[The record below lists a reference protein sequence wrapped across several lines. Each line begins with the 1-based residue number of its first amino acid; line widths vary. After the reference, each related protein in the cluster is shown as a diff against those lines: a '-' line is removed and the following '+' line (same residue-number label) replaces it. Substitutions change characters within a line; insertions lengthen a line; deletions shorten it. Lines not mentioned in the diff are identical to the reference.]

1 MCSIIFFRS
10 CPEGKK
16 VCNDHH
22 CIPEDQKCCP
32 VGEIFCNQSDS
43 CLPNGTMCCP
53 IGKVCFE
60 VITLISKG
68 FTGPFPPYQPMRYLV
83 GFNQLCP
90 NGLLI
95 HITSVFS
102 HMDVFKYENYVEPG
116 KDLSNIDDPF
126 KHFASKITSIRP
138 WKLKINLWLVNR
150 LAK

>member
-68 FTGPFPPYQPMRYLV
+68 FTGPIPPHQPMRYLV

-90 NGLLI
+90 NGLHI

-126 KHFASKITSIRP
+126 KHFASKITSISP
-138 WKLKINLWLVNR
+138 
-150 LAK
+150 